1 MAHAPYVA
9 HQLLKSGALHLFD
22 DKQLLLT
29 NFLLFFFLF
38 ALHRYFSVENRTSE
52 GVKTF
57 FYFLLYTDIVSG
69 KQDV

>member
-9 HQLLKSGALHLFD
+9 HWRLKSGALHLSD
-22 DKQLLLT
+22 DKPLLT
-29 NFLLFFFLF
+29 NFFLF

-57 FYFLLYTDIVSG
+57 FYFLLSTDIVSE

>member
-9 HQLLKSGALHLFD
+9 HWLLKSGVLHLFD
-22 DKQLLLT
+22 DKPLLLT
-29 NFLLFFFLF
+29 DFFFYLF
-38 ALHRYFSVENRTSE
+38 ALHLYFSVKNRTSE

-57 FYFLLYTDIVSG
+57 TDFVSG